1 MDRKIVELLIGG
13 AGVKQI
19 ARNLHVGKRLIR
31 VLREKAKEYGY
42 LTEDGGRGAVAS
54 PPYPTPIFPD
64 PVDKRSLKVSPPHQL
79 LEPHRAWMED
89 RLRAGWHAV
98 TVFEEL
104 PVRGIGRSSFY
115 RYLEGHKLN
124 RLGEEYR
131 GAIAEIIHQPG
142 EALLVDW
149 GKLCDG
155 IDPVTGRKRTVW
167 MFTGILGYSRYLMV
181 RLVWTNDT
189 VTTLRVLE
197 GMFKELG
204 GVPFKV
210 TSDNPKCFALEASK
224 YDPLLNPAFER
235 FAAHYGFIIECLPP
249 GDPEKKGKIE
259 RPIPYVRRLY
269 EAHGDVWHGIEEA
282 QAYMDKKMAI
292 ANERK
297 HGTTLRR
304 PREVFEQEEKS
315 RLKELP
321 ALAYEI
327 EQYQEGIV
335 RKDGHV
341 RFANKYYSVDEVCKD
356 KTVSVLG
363 DSKTVSIYYKGKLL
377 EVHNRIT
384 DRNQTK
390 STKPQHLK
398 PWERAIEDHSL
409 YRQRAAKLGPSVD
422 AMVLALLK
430 QGHGFIDTRKIWG
443 VLSLDKNYTAEKIN
457 AACERALKLGVLSYR
472 AVRNLLEAEKDRE
485 AAAACLVQARKAAPG
500 KHKFVHPLSEY
511 EEQMSL
517 FVHETKSEGGNHEPG
532 SSEVAVKVVEALD
545 GSEGA

>member
-1 MDRKIVELLIGG
+1 MDRKIVELLMGG

-19 ARNLHVGKRLIR
+19 ARNLHVSKTRIR

-42 LTEDGGRGAVAS
+42 LTEEGSGGAVAL
-54 PPYPTPIFPD
+54 PPYPMAVFPD

-79 LEPHRAWMED
+79 LEPHRAWIED

-104 PVRGIGRSSFY
+104 PVQGIGRSSFY

-131 GAIAEIIHQPG
+131 GAIPEIIHQPG

-167 MFTGILGYSRYLMV
+167 TFTGILGYSRYLMV

-197 GMFKELG
+197 DMFKELG

-224 YDPLLNPAFER
+224 YDPILNPAFER

-249 GDPEKKGKIE
+249 CDPEKKGKIE

-269 EAHGDVWHGIEEA
+269 EAHGDIWHGIEEA
-282 QAYMDKKMAI
+282 QAYMEKKLAI
-292 ANERK
+292 ANERQ

-341 RFANKYYSVDEVCKD
+341 RFANKYYSVDEVYKD
-356 KTVSVLG
+356 KTVSVMG

-377 EVHNRIT
+377 EVHDRIT
-384 DRNQTK
+384 HPNKSK

-398 PWERAIEDHSL
+398 PWERAMQDDSL
-409 YRQRAAKLGPSVD
+409 YRQRAAQLGPSVD

-430 QGHGFIDTRKIWG
+430 QGQGFIDTRKIWG
-443 VLSLDKNYTAEKIN
+443 ILTLDKSFTSDKIN
-457 AACERALKLGVLSYR
+457 AACERALKLGVLSSR
-472 AVRNLLEAEKDRE
+472 AVRNLLEAEENLKV
-485 AAAACLVQARKAAPG
+485 AVAGAAPIQKTPKG
-500 KHKFVHPLSEY
+500 EHKFVHPLSEY

-532 SSEVAVKVVEALD
+532 SREVAVKVVEALD

>member
-13 AGVKQI
+13 AGVNCI
-19 ARNLHVGKRLIR
+19 ARNLHVGKMRIR
-31 VLREKAKEYGY
+31 VLHDKAKKYGY
-42 LTEDGGRGAVAS
+42 LTVDDVRGAVAL
-54 PPYPTPIFPD
+54 PPYPEPIFPD

-79 LEPHRAWMED
+79 LEPHRAWIEE
-89 RLRAGWHAV
+89 RLRTGWHAV

-104 PVRGIGRSSFY
+104 PVQGIRRSSFY
-115 RYLEGHKLN
+115 RYLESHKLN

-131 GAIAEIIHQPG
+131 GAIPEIIHQPG

-149 GKLCDG
+149 GKLCTV
-155 IDPVTGRKRTVW
+155 IDPMTGKKRTLW

-181 RLVWTNDT
+181 HLVWTNET

-197 GMFKELG
+197 SMFKEVG

-224 YDPLLNPAFER
+224 YEPLLNPAYER
-235 FAAHYGFIIECLPP
+235 FAAHFGIVIECLPP
-249 GDPEKKGKIE
+249 RDPVKKGKIE
-259 RPIPYVRRLY
+259 RPIPYARRLY

-282 QAYMDKKMAI
+282 QSYMNKKLAI

-315 RLKELP
+315 RLKQLP

-327 EQYQEGIV
+327 EQYHEGIV

-341 RFANKYYSVDEVCKD
+341 RFANKYYSVDEIYKD
-356 KTVSVLG
+356 KTVSMLG
-363 DSKTVSIYYKGKLL
+363 DSKIVSIYYKNNLL

-384 DRNQTK
+384 DPNQTK

-398 PWERAIEDHSL
+398 PWERAMQDDSF

-422 AMVLALLK
+422 AMVLALIK
-430 QGHGFIDTRKIWG
+430 QGQGFINTRKIWG
-443 VLSLDKNYTAEKIN
+443 ILSLDKRFAADKIN
-457 AACERALKLGVLSYR
+457 AACERALKLGLLSFR
-472 AVRNLLEAEKDRE
+472 AVKNFLEAEANRQVRVTS
-485 AAAACLVQARKAAPG
+485 ATQVQKVPKG
-500 KHKFVHPLSEY
+500 NHKFVHPLSEY
-511 EEQMSL
+511 QEQLSL
-517 FVHETKSEGGNHEPG
+517 FMH
-532 SSEVAVKVVEALD
+532 
-545 GSEGA
+545 